1 MLATGIGGNVKFSK
15 IIATWR
21 EFIAKCCQCKHGWIS
36 CCYRNNATLAVRQK
50 CLSSPRFV

>member
-36 CCYRNNATLAVRQK
+36 CCYRNNATL
-50 CLSSPRFV
+50 